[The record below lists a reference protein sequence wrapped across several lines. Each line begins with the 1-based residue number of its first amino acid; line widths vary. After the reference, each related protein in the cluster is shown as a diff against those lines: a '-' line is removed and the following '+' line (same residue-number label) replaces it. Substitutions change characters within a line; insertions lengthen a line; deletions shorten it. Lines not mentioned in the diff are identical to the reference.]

1 MVARKAS
8 TLCYNN
14 QHLNLIPIVIG
25 SLFFFFFDLVVT
37 VAIVDIKHAF
47 PSSHYEA
54 GVSVDASESV
64 TRYWLQSIVETLV

>member
-14 QHLNLIPIVIG
+14 QHLNLIPIVIV
-25 SLFFFFFDLVVT
+25 SLFFFFDLVVT